1 MLQEWLQ
8 TETELTR
15 ERGLWGPPTPTVL
28 DKWMLDMTEGPC
40 RMRKKM
46 MKNELFYIHYPYRP
60 ELDHPDNVRLE
71 LYKQIITFSR
81 VYVKYIFL
89 TETIKVQSSNKSG

>member
-1 MLQEWLQ
+1 
-8 TETELTR
+8 LTR

-60 ELDHPDNVRLE
+60 ELEHPDNV
-71 LYKQIITFSR
+71 SR
-81 VYVKYIFL
+81 VF
-89 TETIKVQSSNKSG
+89 